1 MSIKYLDNDEL
12 TEQVLESQKAKQPT
26 EKLCFMLRQISTHLL
41 GDSKYRR
48 YSKHMKE
55 DMCSEALVK
64 CLKNVKN
71 FKPEKGSAFNYMT
84 RCTEWAFWQVLAKHY
99 KQLNLQRELAM
110 QHADDIQD
118 FNPSLAEKIRQQQI
132 DVEDK

>member
-1 MSIKYLDNDEL
+1 
-12 TEQVLESQKAKQPT
+12 
-26 EKLCFMLRQISTHLL
+26 MLRQISTHLL

-99 KQLNLQRELAM
+99 KQLNL
-110 QHADDIQD
+110 
-118 FNPSLAEKIRQQQI
+118 
-132 DVEDK
+132 